1 MRIYPVIHYLDR
13 ATAFDEILVARR
25 CGADGVF
32 LISHRGADQELLDV
46 ASDAKRDNPDFPIG
60 VNLLTWEP
68 NRAVFMAHASGLD
81 MVWADNMGVSSW
93 GLTPVGSTLS
103 KFGRKHPEIQL
114 FASVAFKYQAP
125 EPSPAQ
131 AALYAL
137 EAGFIP
143 TTSGAATGSAPE
155 LAKIVRMS
163 GATRRALAVASGM
176 TPGNVAAYAP
186 YLSHILVATGV
197 SLDEHRIDPVK
208 LGRLIAVA
216 RAAAP
221 EPVN

>member
-13 ATAFDEILVARR
+13 ATAFNEIQVARR

-46 ASDAKRDNPDFPIG
+46 AGDAKRANPDFPIG

-68 NRAVFMAHASGLD
+68 SRAAFMAHAAGLD
-81 MVWADNMGVSSW
+81 MAWADDMGVSSQ
-93 GLTPVGSTLS
+93 GVTLVGATLW
-103 KFGRKHPEIQL
+103 KFGQMHPELQL
-114 FASVAFKYQAP
+114 FASVAFKYRAP
-125 EPSPAQ
+125 EPRPAQ

-137 EAGFIP
+137 GAGFIP

-155 LAKIVRMS
+155 VTKIARMS
-163 GATRRALAVASGM
+163 AATGGTLAVASGM
-176 TPGNVAAYAP
+176 TPDNVAEYAP

-197 SLDEHRIDPVK
+197 ALDEHRIDPAK
-208 LGRLIAVA
+208 LGRLIAVTKEGT
-216 RAAAP
+216 R
-221 EPVN
+221 

>member
-13 ATAFDEILVARR
+13 ETAFSEVQAARA

-32 LISHRGADQELLDV
+32 LISHHGADQELLEVAGDV
-46 ASDAKRDNPDFPIG
+46 KRAYPDFRIG
-60 VNLLTWEP
+60 ANLLTWRP
-68 NRAVFMAHASGLD
+68 DRAVFLAHASGLD

-93 GLTPVGSTLS
+93 GLTQVGSTLS

-131 AALYAL
+131 AALYAIG
-137 EAGFIP
+137 AGFIP

-155 LAKIVRMS
+155 VAKVARMS
-163 GATRRALAVASGM
+163 AAAGGTLAVASGM
-176 TPGNVAAYAP
+176 TPDNVAEYAP

-197 SLDEHRIDPVK
+197 ALDEHRIDPAK
-208 LGRLIAVA
+208 LGRLIAVTKEGT
-216 RAAAP
+216 R
-221 EPVN
+221 